1 MSDVITLGNTP
12 QEDYLQTLDYWIKYE
27 TFGIVDENYQEQ
39 SDYRKAQRFW
49 APIKLEL
56 LDMFT
61 NKNKPEVLRFLNNL
75 TLMCFYRN
83 ESDAYCVSL
92 IVKDGGE
99 QRPCY
104 SHNFIDLVY
113 DPKELMKK
121 RIKITEYDGFQYDV
135 YDELMD
141 PNYCDA
147 TYDNARIDREFLL
160 AYIKTT
166 EWKALTPEDI
176 SIIFTRLF
184 EYHSECLSSS
194 IKF

>member
-1 MSDVITLGNTP
+1 MSNSSP
-12 QEDYLQTLDYWIKYE
+12 EEEDTQSLDYWINYK
-27 TFGIVDENYQEQ
+27 TFGIINEDYKEQPNYRE
-39 SDYRKAQRFW
+39 AQQFW

-56 LDMFT
+56 LDMF
-61 NKNKPEVLRFLNNL
+61 KDKPEVLRFLNNL

-83 ESDAYCVSL
+83 EGNAYCVSL
-92 IVKDGGE
+92 IIKDGGE
-99 QRPCY
+99 QRPCC
-104 SHNFIDLVY
+104 SHNFIDLEF
-113 DPKELMKK
+113 DPKASMKK
-121 RIKITEYDGFQYDV
+121 RIKISEYDGFQYDV

-141 PNYCDA
+141 PNYNDA
-147 TYDNARIDREFLL
+147 TFDDVRIDREVLL

-166 EWKALTPEDI
+166 EWKGLTPEDV

>member
-12 QEDYLQTLDYWIKYE
+12 QEDYLQSLDYWIKYK
-27 TFGIVDENYQEQ
+27 TFGLIYEDYQEQ
-39 SDYRKAQRFW
+39 PDYIEAQQFW
-49 APIKLEL
+49 TPIKLEL
-56 LDMFT
+56 IDMFT
-61 NKNKPEVLRFLNNL
+61 NKNKNKPEVVRYLNNL

-83 ESDAYCVSL
+83 EGDAYCVSL
-92 IVKDGGE
+92 IIKDGGQ
-99 QRPCY
+99 QRPCH

-141 PNYCDA
+141 PNYCDT
-147 TYDNARIDREFLL
+147 TYDDVRIDREVLL

-166 EWKALTPEDI
+166 EWEAVSPEDV
-176 SIIFTRLF
+176 STIFTRLF
-184 EYHSECLSSS
+184 TYFNHG
-194 IKF
+194 IIF

>member
-1 MSDVITLGNTP
+1 MSNSSDVIKDE
-12 QEDYLQTLDYWIKYE
+12 EDTQSLDYWIKYE
-27 TFGIVDENYQEQ
+27 TFGIVDEIYLEQ
-39 SDYRKAQRFW
+39 TDYREAQQFW

-56 LDMFT
+56 LDMF
-61 NKNKPEVLRFLNNL
+61 KDKAEVLRFLNNL

-83 ESDAYCVSL
+83 KSDAYCVSL
-92 IVKDGGE
+92 IIKDGGE

-147 TYDNARIDREFLL
+147 TYDDARIDREVLL

-166 EWKALTPEDI
+166 EWEGLTPEDV
-176 SIIFTRLF
+176 SFIFTRLF
-184 EYHSECLSSS
+184 EFYSNE
-194 IKF
+194 IKISTF

>member
-12 QEDYLQTLDYWIKYE
+12 QEDYLQSLDYWIKYE
-27 TFGIVDENYQEQ
+27 TFGIIDENYQEQ
-39 SDYRKAQRFW
+39 PDYRKAQRFW

-61 NKNKPEVLRFLNNL
+61 DKPEVLRFLNNL

-92 IVKDGGE
+92 IIKDGGE
-99 QRPCY
+99 HRPCY

-166 EWKALTPEDI
+166 EWKALIPEDI

-184 EYHSECLSSS
+184 VFFNYGIH
-194 IKF
+194 F

>member
-1 MSDVITLGNTP
+1 MSNSSDVIKDE
-12 QEDYLQTLDYWIKYE
+12 EDTQSLDYWIKYE
-27 TFGIVDENYQEQ
+27 TFGIVDEDYQEQ
-39 SDYRKAQRFW
+39 PDYREAQQFW

-56 LDMFT
+56 LDMF
-61 NKNKPEVLRFLNNL
+61 KDKAEVLRFLNNL

-83 ESDAYCVSL
+83 KSDAYCVSL
-92 IVKDGGE
+92 IIKDGGE

-147 TYDNARIDREFLL
+147 TYDDARIDREVLL

-166 EWKALTPEDI
+166 EWEGLTPEDV
-176 SIIFTRLF
+176 SFIFTRLF
-184 EYHSECLSSS
+184 EYNSGCLSSS